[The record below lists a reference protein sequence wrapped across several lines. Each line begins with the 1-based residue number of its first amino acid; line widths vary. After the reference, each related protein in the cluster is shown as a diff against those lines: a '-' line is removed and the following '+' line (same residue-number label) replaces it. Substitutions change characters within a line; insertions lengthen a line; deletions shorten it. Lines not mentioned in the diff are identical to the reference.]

1 MKPPS
6 RDETDIIKM
15 RSYFYAKMRESD
27 CPERRRRIWN
37 IQKIR
42 WNRITENGKKAPH
55 CTLKEPK
62 VLIER
67 VVVERL
73 KIIVRDVQIEERK

>member
-1 MKPPS
+1 MKIPS
-6 RDETDIIKM
+6 RDEKDIVKM

-42 WNRITENGKKAPH
+42 WNRITDNGRVIPNYGSIKK
-55 CTLKEPK
+55 E
-62 VLIER
+62 
-67 VVVERL
+67 VVTNEKIVERL
-73 KIIVRDVQIEERK
+73 KIVVRDVRVENV